1 MPWQTPPIVLQS
13 CPKQYCR
20 DLDKALAPEQTIERV
35 SKRIAASGR
44 DIFAGARRV
53 DVGRLGIPVYLGL
66 CGSDART
73 IMPVRKQMGKGSSP
87 AQAQASALM
96 EVMERY
102 AFFSFW
108 ERPDLTVNVTWKKA
122 EELFGDSLLPV
133 SEMLR
138 SVQDSLDPETAAELL
153 DLTEWQFYP
162 ATRLE
167 DGARVWLPLD
177 WFRMLGEFNGSAAGN
192 TPEESV
198 LQALSE
204 LIERHVSQITARD
217 QPTLPTINPESCHD
231 PALRDLIAAFARQG
245 IFLILKDMS
254 LGMPLPTVGALA
266 WDPATFPR
274 SSEIVFTAGT
284 ASTPAKAAI
293 RAITEVAQLG
303 GDFCSNS
310 RYEASGL
317 PKYTAPAQFAWLLDG
332 PLADLSTLPNAG
344 NNDIRQEIMA
354 AIAGLAPIEVYGVDI
369 TNPLLDLPAHYII
382 APGLQFRERDRNQS
396 LGLFTSRKLA
406 EEAPAHI
413 ASAGLDT
420 LERLYPHAHF
430 IPFQRGMLALR
441 QNAPQKA
448 LRYFDSAI
456 PIQPDAEAR
465 AMASFYAGHA
475 LSQMGDWRAALPYL
489 QTASELSPEVKE
501 YANLL
506 GVAHFKGGEYA
517 EAETCFDRAL
527 NQDRGSAID
536 LANRGLCR
544 KFQGKN
550 AEAEEDLRAALAL
563 DPSLEFARTHLREL
577 AGDSRQ

>member
-1 MPWQTPPIVLQS
+1 MRTLPRIILQS
-13 CPKQYCR
+13 CPKKYVH
-20 DLDKALAPEQTIERV
+20 DLDKAQSPEQTCALVR
-35 SKRIAASGR
+35 SRLASIPL
-44 DIFAGARRV
+44 DIVAGTRRV
-53 DVGRLGIPVYLGL
+53 DRGRLGIPVYMGI
-66 CGSDART
+66 CGTVARQ
-73 IMPVRKQMGKGSSP
+73 IMPARKQMGKGSSP
-87 AQAQASALM
+87 AQAEASALM
-96 EVMERY
+96 ELMERF
-102 AFFSFW
+102 AFFTFW
-108 ERPDLTVNVTWKKA
+108 RRRGQMIPATWKEA
-122 EELFGDSLLPV
+122 EKMFGKNLIPV
-133 SEMLR
+133 REISR
-138 SVQDSLDPETAAELL
+138 SVNDNVDDRTAREIL
-153 DLTEWQFYP
+153 DLHTWQFYP
-162 ATRLE
+162 ATRLR
-167 DGARVWLPLD
+167 DGRPIWLPLD

-266 WDPATFPR
+266 WDPSTFPR

-369 TNPLLDLPAHYII
+369 TNPLLDLPAHYVI